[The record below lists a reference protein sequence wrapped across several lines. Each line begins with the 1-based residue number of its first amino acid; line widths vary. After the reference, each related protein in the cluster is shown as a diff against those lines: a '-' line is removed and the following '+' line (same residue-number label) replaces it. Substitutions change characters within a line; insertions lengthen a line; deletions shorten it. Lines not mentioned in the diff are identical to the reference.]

1 MGRII
6 KGQVIA
12 STSVDAH
19 GEALPE
25 EAIRT
30 FFEQLKDP
38 SVSFRNHQTSQA
50 PVCRGFNKRLE
61 RLPDSS
67 LAIVI
72 DLEVLDEEAFN
83 AVGGFS
89 IAYTNRTVR
98 FGVNP
103 SVRVLINPRQFDF
116 DQVAQ
121 DIGRLLPQGESIDV
135 TERIEKAAIIEVAI
149 IIVAFIASTVA
160 KGFLSK
166 V

>member
-38 SVSFRNHQTSQA
+38 SVSFRNHDTSQA

-72 DLEVLDEEAFN
+72 DLEVLDEQDCPLWREPFGTCPNQPEA
-83 AVGGFS
+83 
-89 IAYTNRTVR
+89 IR
-98 FGVNP
+98 F
-103 SVRVLINPRQFDF
+103 
-116 DQVAQ
+116 
-121 DIGRLLPQGESIDV
+121 
-135 TERIEKAAIIEVAI
+135 
-149 IIVAFIASTVA
+149 
-160 KGFLSK
+160 
-166 V
+166 